1 MTTRSASGCTWRKQS
16 TSIYCCVCGCH
27 NSNKNT
33 AGKLPKVQFYHF
45 PWKSYE
51 ADRRQRWIAAVRRD
65 RPNGD
70 LWQPVQR
77 KTVICNAHFVGNKAS
92 TIAGHPAYVPTVF
105 PPCYRRSDAV
115 LPASKLDRYKR
126 VQRRRAVLQAPTSK
140 SAITATADSF
150 EDSSID
156 LADEIIASPEETG
169 TSASVMTQTDADFN
183 GGVCTLF
190 LCDNRRRG
198 IYSSLPYRHCRE
210 RCTSKCLCEID
221 SYWTERAQLCISWL
235 QFPDPEKGCLS

>member
-1 MTTRSASGCTWRKQS
+1 MAPSSSSVCTRRKQS

-27 NSNKNT
+27 NSYKNT

-51 ADRRQRWIAAVRRD
+51 ADRRQRWIAAVRRI

-77 KTVICNAHFVGNKAS
+77 KTVICSAHFVGNKSS

-105 PPCYRRSDAV
+105 PPCYRSDAV
-115 LPASKLDRYKR
+115 LPASELDRYKR

-150 EDSSID
+150 ENSSTD

-190 LCDNRRRG
+190 LSVTAEGAASTQVCHTNTVENGVQASAFVRSTAVGPNERSCAFLGSSFVRR
-198 IYSSLPYRHCRE
+198 IFL
-210 RCTSKCLCEID
+210 
-221 SYWTERAQLCISWL
+221 
-235 QFPDPEKGCLS
+235 